1 MMTEI
6 LECCNK
12 QIEITVRKDT
22 TVINK
27 YYTVLQN
34 PWKDYHFTQV
44 IYGGT
49 EQIVKNKC
57 LRQLKKWSKLE

>member
-1 MMTEI
+1 MTEI

-34 PWKDYHFTQV
+34 PWKDHHFTQV